1 MSWRIPFNRA
11 SLAGPELGYVGEAIR
26 NGMISGNGPF
36 TARCERLLERELGVH
51 RAILTTSCTD
61 ALEMTGLLLDLEEGD
76 EVVLP
81 TFTFVSCANA
91 FALRRARPVFV
102 DVLPGSLNLDPE
114 AFARAITP
122 RTRAVLP
129 VHYAGVGCD
138 MDRIGR
144 VASEH
149 GVTVIE
155 DAAHGVFGRWHGRP
169 LASFGR
175 FATLSF
181 HETKNFTCGEGGA
194 LVLNDAGDVARAE
207 ILRDKG
213 TNRARFGRGEVD
225 KYTWTDLGSSFLPSE
240 ILAAFLWAQLEAR
253 ESIAASRLAVWQR
266 YAHGLADWGARSG
279 VELPARLP
287 GAEPS
292 WHMFQILLPTAE
304 ARRRLIDHLAAR
316 GILAVFHYVPL
327 HLSTMG
333 RRYGGQPGDCPVA
346 EDAAERLLRLPF
358 FTSLGAA
365 EQDEVIHAVEEVRW

>member
-11 SLAGPELGYVGEAIR
+11 SLVGPELGYIGEAIA
-26 NGMISGNGPF
+26 NGLISGNGPF
-36 TARCERLLERELGVH
+36 TARCERLLERELGAGRV
-51 RAILTTSCTD
+51 ILTTSCTD

-102 DVLPGSLNLDPE
+102 DVLPGTLNLDPD
-114 AFARAITP
+114 AFERALGP
-122 RTRAVLP
+122 RTRAVVA

-138 MDRIGR
+138 MDRIGA
-144 VASEH
+144 VAAAR

-155 DAAHGVFGRWHGRP
+155 DAAHGVFGRWRGRA
-169 LASFGR
+169 LGSFGR

-194 LVLNDAGDVARAE
+194 LVLNDAADVSRAE
-207 ILRDKG
+207 VLRDKG

-240 ILAAFLWAQLEAR
+240 MLAAFLWAQLEAR
-253 ESIAASRLAVWQR
+253 DAIVAARRAVWER
-266 YAHGLADWGARSG
+266 YARGLAGWAERSG
-279 VELPARLP
+279 VTLPTFAA
-287 GAEPS
+287 GAEPA
-292 WHMFQILLPTAE
+292 WHMFQILLPTPE
-304 ARRRLIDHLAAR
+304 ARRRLIAHLEAR

-333 RRYGGQPGDCPVA
+333 RRYGGRPGDCPVA
-346 EDAAERLLRLPF
+346 EDASERLVRLPF
-358 FTSLGAA
+358 YTSLAAA
-365 EQDEVIHAVEEVRW
+365 EQDEVIAAIEELAL